1 MAQDFAKQRTAQSP
15 TARKGVRTNVRPAAK
30 SASWNTFIS
39 GVFTGALLVVIA
51 YFAYQRY
58 QAEQPSIAE
67 ALNAAKTEELPA
79 FAFDFYKELANAEVA
94 VSVPP
99 DPAPALAPT
108 TTAPTTTAP
117 AGAALSTTTTA
128 TATSNTATA
137 SAAPAPTKT
146 VTLNYL
152 LQAGSFQERKEA
164 DDRRA
169 KITLLNMSAD
179 IVPGVVA
186 GRTWYRVQVG
196 PFAGRPPAEEA
207 RKTLSANNIDSI
219 LLLMR

>member
-1 MAQDFAKQRTAQSP
+1 MAQDFAKQRTAQQP
-15 TARKGVRTNVRPAAK
+15 TARKGVRTNVRAAK
-30 SASWNTFIS
+30 SSSWNTFIS
-39 GVFTGALLVVIA
+39 GIFTGALLVVLG

-58 QAEQPSIAE
+58 HTELPSTA
-67 ALNAAKTEELPA
+67 AAPNAAKTEELPT

-94 VSVPP
+94 VSMPP
-99 DPAPALAPT
+99 DPAPAPAT
-108 TTAPTTTAP
+108 TTP
-117 AGAALSTTTTA
+117 ASPA
-128 TATSNTATA
+128 TNTASTA
-137 SAAPAPTKT
+137 SAAPAATQT
-146 VTLNYL
+146 ATLNYL

-179 IVPGVVA
+179 IAPGVVA

>member
-1 MAQDFAKQRTAQSP
+1 MAQDFAKQRTAQQP
-15 TARKGVRTNVRPAAK
+15 TARKGVRTHVRPAAK
-30 SASWNTFIS
+30 NASWNTFIS

-58 QAEQPSIAE
+58 QAEQPSIAA

-79 FAFDFYKELANAEVA
+79 FDFDFYKELANAEVA

-99 DPAPALAPT
+99 DPAPAPT
-108 TTAPTTTAP
+108 PATTAP
-117 AGAALSTTTTA
+117 ASAALSVTT
-128 TATSNTATA
+128 TATSNTSTA
-137 SAAPAPTKT
+137 SAAPAPPKT